1 MLVRRCVVSM
11 LKNPGVLKSMSYSIG
26 KMSGIDWPDSMVT
39 CFPEGTVPE
48 KGSLHLFSHLIT
60 KEQEAALVSTLNP
73 VLKKKRYES
82 NHWDAAI
89 TRYRE
94 MELHAE
100 LVLPDEAVAVLGR
113 MQAAVTSQFGGT
125 TSFLVPHVVDLAK
138 DGSISAHTDSI
149 KFSGRLIAGLSLL
162 SERVMRL
169 SRNAESGDNHG
180 PERIDIV
187 LHNPDRSICQHV
199 LTLSNHDW
207 AYAAHRR

>member
-1 MLVRRCVVSM
+1 MLLFPLPCCGGNGDESKSNWV
-11 LKNPGVLKSMSYSIG
+11 GVKLGCWTRIKS
-26 KMSGIDWPDSMVT
+26 
-39 CFPEGTVPE
+39 
-48 KGSLHLFSHLIT
+48 
-60 KEQEAALVSTLNP
+60 
-73 VLKKKRYES
+73 ES
-82 NHWDAAI
+82 NWVGVVGVVEIPESLTAKYCPNVNYCHCNC
-89 TRYRE
+89 RE

-187 LHNPDRSICQHV
+187 LQPRSLYMSACTDSVQPRLGIRSSSPMSCDTS
-199 LTLSNHDW
+199 TLKVEGFVPV
-207 AYAAHRR
+207 RLFMK

>member
-1 MLVRRCVVSM
+1 MLLFPLPCCGGNGDESKSNWVGVV
-11 LKNPGVLKSMSYSIG
+11 GVVEI
-26 KMSGIDWPDSMVT
+26 
-39 CFPEGTVPE
+39 PE
-48 KGSLHLFSHLIT
+48 SLTAKYCPSVNYCHC
-60 KEQEAALVSTLNP
+60 NC
-73 VLKKKRYES
+73 
-82 NHWDAAI
+82 
-89 TRYRE
+89 RE

-207 AYAAHRR
+207 AYAAHLR